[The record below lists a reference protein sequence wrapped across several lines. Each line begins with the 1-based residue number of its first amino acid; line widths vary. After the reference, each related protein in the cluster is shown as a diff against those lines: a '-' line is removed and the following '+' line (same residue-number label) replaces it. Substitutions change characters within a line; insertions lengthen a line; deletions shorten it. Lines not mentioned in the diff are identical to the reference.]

1 MKSFLKKILVA
12 TLSAEAKL
20 VLRKYKPRIIAITGS
35 VGKTS
40 TKDAVYAVLSRHF
53 FVRKS
58 EKSFNSEIGIPLAI
72 LGCENAWRNLFKWVR
87 NIMEGLSLILLP
99 NQYPEWLILEVGAD
113 HPGDIQKIAS
123 WLHPDVVIFT
133 RFAKTPVHVEF
144 FESPEALFEE
154 KKYLI
159 KALKKGGILALHY
172 DDEKVRALSSLAK
185 GRVVTFGFEEG
196 ADVRGVH
203 LGVSYAD
210 DAREFPSGVHAK
222 IDFEGNSVPLAILG
236 TLGKQQLAA
245 ALAACATGIALDIS
259 LVDAVSSFNEHHTPP
274 GRMRLI
280 PGVKE
285 SLIIDDSYN
294 SSPVAAEEALAT
306 LQSLRV
312 RGKKIAVLGD
322 MLELGAHTAS
332 AHKEVGERA
341 AVIVDTLL
349 TVGIRAEDIAEGAL
363 TAGLAESK
371 ILQFERSFEAG
382 KELEMRLQSGD
393 IVLVKGSAMMRMER
407 VVEEVMG
414 DPSRAEELLV
424 RQEREWKR
432 KL

>member
-12 TLSAEAKL
+12 ALSAETRL
-20 VLRKYKPRIIAITGS
+20 VLRKYKPRIVAVTGS

-40 TKDAVYAVLSRHF
+40 AKDALYAVLSGHF

-58 EKSFNSEIGIPLAI
+58 EKSFNSEIGIPLTI
-72 LGCENAWRNLFKWVR
+72 LGCDNAWSDPLKWMR
-87 NIMEGLSLILLP
+87 NIVEGLSLILLP
-99 NQYPEWLILEVGAD
+99 NQYPEWLVLEVGAD
-113 HPGDIQKIAS
+113 HPGDIQKMAS

-144 FESPEALFEE
+144 FASPEALFEE

-159 KALKKGGILALHY
+159 KALKKGGILVLNY
-172 DDEKVRALSSLAK
+172 DDEKVRALSSLGT

-210 DAREFPSGVHAK
+210 DALGFPSGAHAK

-259 LVDAVSSFNEHHTPP
+259 LVDAVGSFNEHHTPP

-280 PGVKE
+280 AGIKE
-285 SLIIDDSYN
+285 TLVIDDSYN
-294 SSPVAAEEALAT
+294 SSPVAALEALAT
-306 LQSLRV
+306 LLSLRV

-341 AVIVDTLL
+341 AKVADLL
-349 TVGIRAEDIAEGAL
+349 ITVGIRAEDIAEGAL
-363 TAGLAESK
+363 AAGFPESK
-371 ILQFERSFEAG
+371 ILQFERSSEAG

-393 IVLVKGSAMMRMER
+393 VVLVKGSAMMRMER
-407 VVEEVMG
+407 VVEEVMAE
-414 DPSRAEELLV
+414 PERAKELLV
-424 RQEREWKR
+424 RQEGEWKR
-432 KL
+432 KA